1 MEFKNKKI
9 LVIAT
14 TDDMIGNFMIPHILH
29 MQSLGATVEV
39 ACKCATYHTD
49 NIKNL
54 TGCVV
59 HDVTLT
65 RNPFNFKTIKGYR
78 QLKKIAKD
86 NNYDLVN
93 CLQPVGGV
101 MGRLIAR
108 KYKIPCLYTAH
119 GFHFYKGCPIQNKLI
134 YKTIEKVLAKHTT
147 CLVTMNQEDYE
158 SALKMKAKKVFK
170 INGIGVDFAKYK
182 KDPDLDVVEFRKSLG
197 LTENDFVV
205 ASVGELN
212 KNKNTLRLIDAM
224 KNVKNPNVKYLICGD
239 GVLREQYQA
248 KIKENNLQDRCFY
261 LGYRKDIQKILNVI
275 DCYVMPSYREG
286 LSKAMMEAMNYSLP
300 IIASNIRGNKDL
312 VGNNEGGILVNPT
325 KTEEFTKAIEQ
336 LSNNPNQAKLY
347 GERNAT
353 FVQNFSLEKVIN
365 QLTDIYKEI

>member
-1 MEFKNKKI
+1 MEFKNKKV

-39 ACKCATYHTD
+39 ACRCSSYHTE
-49 NIKNL
+49 NIKQQ

-65 RNPFNFKTIKGYR
+65 RNPFNFKTLKGYK
-78 QLKKIAKD
+78 QLKAIAKQ
-86 NNYDLVN
+86 NKYDLVN
-93 CLQPVGGV
+93 CLQPVGGA

-158 SALKMKAKKVFK
+158 SAVKMKAKKVFK
-170 INGIGVDFAKYK
+170 INGIGVDFSKYK
-182 KDPDLDVVEFRKSLG
+182 KDPDFDVAEFRKSLG
-197 LTENDFVV
+197 LNENDFVV

-239 GVLREQYQA
+239 GVLREEYQS
-248 KIKENNLQDRCFY
+248 KIKENNLQDRCLF

-312 VGNNEGGILVNPT
+312 VGDNEGGILVNP
-325 KTEEFTKAIEQ
+325 KSTEEFTKAIED
-336 LSNNPNQAKLY
+336 LSCNPNQAKIY
-347 GERNAT
+347 GERNRE
-353 FVQNFSLEKVIN
+353 FVQNFSIEKVIS
-365 QLTDIYKEI
+365 QMKEIYEEI